1 MPSGYGEHATAFKD
15 LTGQVFGNWTVQGRG
30 ETRSTRIHWHCRCI
44 CGATKQ
50 VSGVHLSGGR
60 SRGCGCVRPSG
71 RDNPRFKHGKSNT
84 AEHNIWM
91 RMLNRCANENYS
103 EWHLYGGRGIAVCDR
118 WVESFENFLADMG
131 PRPSPRHS
139 IDRFPDND
147 GNYEPANC
155 RWATPKQQGRNV
167 RKNLIVDLDGR
178 KVSLAE
184 ACEATG
190 INYGAAKYRL
200 KAGYDW
206 RGLQYGPQ

>member
-1 MPSGYGEHATAFKD
+1 MGRRGVNNHPLYAAWSGM
-15 LTGQVFGNWTVQGRG
+15 V
-30 ETRSTRIHWHCRCI
+30 
-44 CGATKQ
+44 
-50 VSGVHLSGGR
+50 
-60 SRGCGCVRPSG
+60 
-71 RDNPRFKHGKSNT
+71 
-84 AEHNIWM
+84 
-91 RMLNRCANENYS
+91 NRCTNPNNTSY
-103 EWHLYGGRGIAVCDR
+103 HLYGGRGIAVCDR